1 MAADLYTALQNLRFD
16 VRMKDINLRKGEI
29 TQAEIDK
36 DIQQLKD
43 LQDQAETL
51 DFIDRDDQF
60 VSN

>member
-1 MAADLYTALQNLRFD
+1 MAADLYTALQNLRYD
-16 VRMKDINLRKGEI
+16 VRMKDINIRKGEI
-29 TQAEIDK
+29 TEQELNK
-36 DIQQLKD
+36 HLEQLKD

>member
-1 MAADLYTALQNLRFD
+1 MAADLYTALQDLRFD
-16 VRMKDINLRKGEI
+16 VRMKDINIRKGEI
-29 TQAEIDK
+29 TQDELNK
-36 DIQQLKD
+36 HLQQLKD